1 MSAPRSTGA
10 RRVPVFLCGAA
21 TRGDDGVAL
30 AVEAALRDDERAL
43 VDVVAAGA
51 LEAEH
56 LLALA
61 PDQPCIVVDAVAGPA
76 PGTLVELALPALAA
90 GVAGSPRFAAATSS
104 HALTIPA
111 TLALAA
117 VLRGGPV
124 QGTFVGVGIADCRV
138 GAPMTP
144 AVAAAVP
151 ALARAIGHAARRLAA
166 TEAATC

>member
-1 MSAPRSTGA
+1 MTTSHSGGA
-10 RRVPVFLCGAA
+10 CRIPVFLCGAQ

-30 AVEAALRDDERAL
+30 AVEVALRDDERAL
-43 VDVVAAGA
+43 VDVVAVGA

-56 LLALA
+56 LIALA

-90 GVAGSPRFAAATSS
+90 GMHGTAGFAAATSS

-124 QGTFVGVGIADCRV
+124 QGTFVGVGIADCRP
-138 GAPMTP
+138 GAAMTP
-144 AVAAAVP
+144 AVAEAVP
-151 ALARAIGHAARRLAA
+151 RLARAVGRVARRLAA
-166 TEAATC
+166 TEAAPC